1 MSRDEQERI
10 DHGYSG
16 DTVTS
21 KEYSESDYAIDFQAD
36 IEVSGVPVTPLSG
49 SVSEAT
55 TTTLVTPA
63 TGKRIKLHYVDFKAF
78 ANITG
83 SIVVKVGALVVYSQE
98 DCDAKFVY
106 GKRLHN
112 YNMGEV
118 GAVLTIT
125 TPTADKVGYNIDYE
139 EF

>member
-1 MSRDEQERI
+1 MAEQDRI
-10 DHGYSG
+10 DHGFDEDTETSHLYS
-16 DTVTS
+16 
-21 KEYSESDYAIDFQAD
+21 KSDYAIDFEAD

-49 SVSEAT
+49 SVSVAT

-83 SIVVKVGALVVYSQE
+83 SIVVKIGSVVVYSQE

-112 YNMGEV
+112 YNLGEID
-118 GAVLTIT
+118 AALTIT
-125 TPTADKVGYNIDYE
+125 TPTTDKVGYNIDYE

>member
-1 MSRDEQERI
+1 MASEQDRI
-10 DHGYSG
+10 DHDYGGDVTTSALYS
-16 DTVTS
+16 
-21 KEYSESDYAIDFQAD
+21 KSDYAIDFEAD
-36 IEVSGVPVTPLSG
+36 IEVSGVPVEPLAG
-49 SVSEAT
+49 SVSAAT

-83 SIVVKVGALVVYSQE
+83 SIVVKIGSVVVYAQE

-112 YNMGEV
+112 YNLGEV
-118 GAVLTIT
+118 DAALTIT